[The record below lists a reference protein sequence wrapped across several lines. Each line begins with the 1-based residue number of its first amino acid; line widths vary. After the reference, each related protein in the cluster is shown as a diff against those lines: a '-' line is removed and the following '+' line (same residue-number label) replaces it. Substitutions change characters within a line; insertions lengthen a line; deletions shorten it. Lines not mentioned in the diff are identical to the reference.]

1 MDDVAVELPASERGA
16 NDGLGAQESVSEVV
30 GEVFSGYACT
40 SIEVSASGERARAQK
55 EESLRD
61 SRRDE
66 TRRDCETDGE
76 RVFVFLR
83 DVARKDPS
91 RRHRRGGFVGE
102 HRSSAGQ
109 ISSLRRVGRRVRGEW
124 KTQSTPAR
132 RHLVRMPKTLRIRA
146 GWKAIGFHDW
156 RRRRGG

>member
-66 TRRDCETDGE
+66 TRRDET
-76 RVFVFLR
+76 
-83 DVARKDPS
+83 ARLTVS
-91 RRHRRGGFVGE
+91 A
-102 HRSSAGQ
+102 SS
-109 ISSLRRVGRRVRGEW
+109 SSYA
-124 KTQSTPAR
+124 T
-132 RHLVRMPKTLRIRA
+132 
-146 GWKAIGFHDW
+146 
-156 RRRRGG
+156 

>member
-1 MDDVAVELPASERGA
+1 MDDVAVELPSSERGA

-40 SIEVSASGERARAQK
+40 SIEVSVSGERARAQK
-55 EESLRD
+55 EEESLRD
-61 SRRDE
+61 SRRDA

-91 RRHRRGGFVGE
+91 RRHSWGSFFGE

-109 ISSLRRVGRRVRGEW
+109 ISSLRAIRG
-124 KTQSTPAR
+124 
-132 RHLVRMPKTLRIRA
+132 
-146 GWKAIGFHDW
+146 
-156 RRRRGG
+156 